1 MKKICSFVIVL
12 ALALSMAGCAGA
24 ASQPA
29 GTGSGKAASET
40 ESTISKATAS
50 GDTDST
56 KSSASEDDSGK
67 SVSGD
72 TSVTSTVSGDD
83 SKTESTKTES
93 TKTDESAAAPAEPTP
108 APETTETEGLARE
121 GYTLEQVVVLSR
133 HNIRAPMSTKGSAL
147 DTLTPYE
154 WFPWSSNASQL
165 SVRGGVLE
173 TEMGQYF
180 RKWLEKEKLFP
191 ENYQPS
197 ADAVRFYANAKQR
210 TIATANF
217 FKSGLLPVGEIWVE
231 TQAEYD
237 TMDPTFT
244 PQLTFVTDEYRKDMN
259 AQMHELFDKEI
270 AGLSE
275 NYALLSEVLNVEESE
290 DWKSGKFT
298 GFKTDDSE
306 FILEEGKEPSMSG
319 SLKTACSL
327 SDALLLQYFEA
338 DAKQAAF
345 GRELTNEQ
353 WETISKIKD
362 VYGDVLFTAPLVA
375 AHVANPLLREITSE
389 LENNKRV
396 FTFLCGHDSNISS
409 VLAALSVEDYEHPG
423 TLEKTPIGGK
433 IVFGRWADAKGKE
446 YISVDLVYQTTPQ
459 LQGVSLLDLNN
470 PPAAVRLTFAGL
482 SANADGLY
490 TLADFDGRLW
500 ETINKYDEL
509 ANTYLMA
516 NAA

>member
-1 MKKICSFVIVL
+1 MKTNMKKICSFAAALVL
-12 ALALSMAGCAGA
+12 ALTMAGCAGT
-24 ASQPA
+24 ASQSA
-29 GTGSGKAASET
+29 GTSSGKTTSGMESTVSKAPDAKDTGST
-40 ESTISKATAS
+40 ESTASEAGSTGSAVEDSSSSAAS
-50 GDTDST
+50 GDT
-56 KSSASEDDSGK
+56 GK
-67 SVSGD
+67 A
-72 TSVTSTVSGDD
+72 
-83 SKTESTKTES
+83 ESTATDQSTTEPS
-93 TKTDESAAAPAEPTP
+93 EPTAAPEAD
-108 APETTETEGLARE
+108 ETDVLSRE
-121 GYTLEQVVVLSR
+121 GYTLEKVVVLSR

-147 DTLTPYE
+147 DTLTPYD

-173 TEMGQYF
+173 TAMGQYF

-191 ENYQPS
+191 ENYQPE
-197 ADAVRFYANAKQR
+197 AGDVRFYANAKQR

-237 TMDPTFT
+237 TMDPIFT
-244 PQLTFVTDEYRKDMN
+244 PQLTFVTDEYRKAMS
-259 AQMHELFDKEI
+259 AQMHEMFDEEI

-298 GFKTDDSE
+298 GFKTDDTE
-306 FILEEGKEPSMSG
+306 FVLEEGKEPSING

-327 SDALLLQYFEA
+327 SDALVLQYFEA
-338 DAKQAAF
+338 DAAQAAF
-345 GRELTNEQ
+345 GRELTEEQ
-353 WETISKIKD
+353 WESISKIKD

-389 LENNKRV
+389 LENSDRA

-433 IVFGRWADAKGKE
+433 VVIGRWADADGKE

-470 PPAAVRLTFAGL
+470 PPAAVHLAFAGL

-490 TLADFDGRLW
+490 TLEAFDGRLW
-500 ETINKYDEL
+500 EAINKYEEL
-509 ANTYLMA
+509 IDTYLMA